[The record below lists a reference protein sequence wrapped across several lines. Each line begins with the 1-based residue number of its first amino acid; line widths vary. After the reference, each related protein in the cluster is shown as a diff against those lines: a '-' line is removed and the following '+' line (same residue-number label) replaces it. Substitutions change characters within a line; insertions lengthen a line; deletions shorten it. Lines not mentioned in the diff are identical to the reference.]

1 MGDHAV
7 RRLCFAGREEI
18 MPHCVEPKQQA
29 RISAGKGQIYLIPAG
44 LILALAIATFAHDP
58 KPHGQVVAITVHS
71 AALENNRVKD
81 SPDRA
86 VSIYLPPDYDSGSR
100 RYPVLYLL
108 HGYTGDERGWMNPS
122 YVGLPEIMDRLLQQ
136 HAIQPMIVVMPNSF
150 NRFGGSFYANSAL
163 SGGWEDFI
171 VRDLIIYIDAHY
183 RTQPQAGSRG
193 IAGHSMGGYGAL
205 RIGMDHPEVFSAAYG
220 MSPCC
225 GYWDEQQDRPGVVKA
240 QRAKTL
246 NEIFQ
251 AGMGPQVDL
260 ALAAAFSPDLAN
272 PPFGVDWPF
281 DAKGQPVPAVVVR
294 WKSNLLDEITAHYA
308 AGQPRLHALGF
319 DVGRFD
325 ENSDIVTGAR
335 KLDHEMTRLGIPHT
349 YSEYNGTHNDHI
361 GERMERVVLP
371 FMSTALSWQSSSS
384 AAKEADR

>member
-1 MGDHAV
+1 M
-7 RRLCFAGREEI
+7 
-18 MPHCVEPKQQA
+18 
-29 RISAGKGQIYLIPAG
+29 
-44 LILALAIATFAHDP
+44 
-58 KPHGQVVAITVHS
+58 VHS

-81 SPDRA
+81 PPDRA
-86 VSIYLPPDYDSGSR
+86 VSIYLPPDYGSGSR

-122 YVGLPEIMDRLLQQ
+122 YVGLPETMDRLLQQ

-171 VRDLIIYIDAHY
+171 VRDLISYIDAHY

-225 GYWDEQQDRPGVVKA
+225 SYWDEQQDRPGVVKA

-281 DAKGQPVPAVVVR
+281 DAKGQPVPRGGRPLEIQFAGRDHSSLRR
-294 WKSNLLDEITAHYA
+294 WTTAA
-308 AGQPRLHALGF
+308 ACAGF
-319 DVGRFD
+319 RCRAFR
-325 ENSDIVTGAR
+325 R
-335 KLDHEMTRLGIPHT
+335 K
-349 YSEYNGTHNDHI
+349 
-361 GERMERVVLP
+361 
-371 FMSTALSWQSSSS
+371 
-384 AAKEADR
+384 